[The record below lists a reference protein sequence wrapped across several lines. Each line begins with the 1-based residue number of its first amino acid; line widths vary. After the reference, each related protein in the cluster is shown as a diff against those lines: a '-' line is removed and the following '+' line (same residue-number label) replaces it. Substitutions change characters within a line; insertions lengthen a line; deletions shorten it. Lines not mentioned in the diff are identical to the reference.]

1 MQGVVDFV
9 RLYTTAT
16 IGQRIVFDLRNAVFQ
31 HLSELSFSFYD
42 RARTGDLMSRVTA
55 DIDVLSE
62 FFGRAAVIVL
72 SNLITLLGIL
82 VGCTSGT
89 GASVCCTCSLFPS
102 WPRPCWSMPGA
113 CDPPWGWRARGWRA

>member
-16 IGQRIVFDLRNAVFQ
+16 IGQRIVFDLRNGIFQ

-72 SNLITLLGIL
+72 SNLITLLGIVVALFVWDWRLGLLYLLFIPFMAQTML
-82 VGCTSGT
+82 VY
-89 GASVCCTCSLFPS
+89 
-102 WPRPCWSMPGA
+102 
-113 CDPPWGWRARGWRA
+113 ARRV